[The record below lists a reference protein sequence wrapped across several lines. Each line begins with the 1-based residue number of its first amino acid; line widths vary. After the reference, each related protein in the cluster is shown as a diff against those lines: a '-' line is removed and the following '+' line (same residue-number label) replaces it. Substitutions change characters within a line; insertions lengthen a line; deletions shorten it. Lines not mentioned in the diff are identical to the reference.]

1 MSVRN
6 AEVEELKG
14 IVALNREKIAS
25 IEVELE
31 LVKKMPKK
39 EIQET
44 EKTAEVEKCNAVRD
58 LEGKENELTINN
70 AEI

>member
-1 MSVRN
+1 MNVRN

-31 LVKKMPKK
+31 LVKKLSKK
-39 EIQET
+39 RNTGKKKLLRWRNVMRLEILK
-44 EKTAEVEKCNAVRD
+44 EKKMS
-58 LEGKENELTINN
+58 
-70 AEI
+70 

>member
-44 EKTAEVEKCNAVRD
+44 KKLLRWRNVMRLEILKEKKMS
-58 LEGKENELTINN
+58 
-70 AEI
+70 